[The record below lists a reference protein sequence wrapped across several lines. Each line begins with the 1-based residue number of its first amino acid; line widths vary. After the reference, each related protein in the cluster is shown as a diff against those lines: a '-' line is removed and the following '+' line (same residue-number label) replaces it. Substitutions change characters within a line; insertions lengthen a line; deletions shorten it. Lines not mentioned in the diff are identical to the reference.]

1 MLRLLPLALLG
12 SLCLPLAP
20 AACDE
25 AAKDSE
31 IATLKA
37 QVERLKTEVA
47 RLEALVLRLSGGAGS
62 PSTTPVAPPPADLN
76 QGQESSREQLKYL
89 LYLYRAYKP
98 PAGQPQHPALDG
110 KRFVLFLVAVNQ
122 LERTNEGPLKM
133 LFSPADR
140 ALAFPGAA
148 SYSGVTL
155 EALAQRSFPALTSY
169 AGRRNAVK
177 ELAITPTSAPDKTA
191 LLADLSFPDGAL
203 VGFLDG
209 KVRYL
214 NRQALGLGPTDP
226 IVAGPTSQSL
236 LLQTLSSE

>member
-1 MLRLLPLALLG
+1 MLHLLPLALLVF
-12 SLCLPLAP
+12 LCLPLAP

-31 IATLKA
+31 IAALKA
-37 QVERLKTEVA
+37 EVTRLKTELA
-47 RLEALVLRLSGGAGS
+47 RLEALVLRLSGGAAS
-62 PSTTPVAPPPADLN
+62 PSTPAAPPPADLN

-89 LYLYRAYKP
+89 LYLYRSYKP
-98 PAGQPQHPALDG
+98 PAGRPQHPALDG

-122 LERTNEGPLKM
+122 VERTNAGSLQM
-133 LFSPADR
+133 LLSPADK
-140 ALAFPGAA
+140 ALAFPGMEPYAA
-148 SYSGVTL
+148 VTL

-226 IVAGPTSQSL
+226 IVAGATSKSP
-236 LLQTLSSE
+236 LLQTLSAE